1 MPLPI
6 VELFDEKSSTL
17 PRKMLPISA
26 WRTKICLRVKIL
38 TSEAKIQWYHTENIL
53 QLNRSIGQFKDNF
66 LGEESQVALE
76 KLDKYL
82 QEIRTAASPIK
93 ADEFY

>member
-1 MPLPI
+1 MKDFLAAPMKDLMNGMG
-6 VELFDEKSSTL
+6 FEKDIKKAQ
-17 PRKMLPISA
+17 R
-26 WRTKICLRVKIL
+26 
-38 TSEAKIQWYHTENIL
+38 YHTENIL
-53 QLNRSIGQFKDNF
+53 QLNRSIGQYKNNF